1 MKISVKVKPN
11 SKEGKLEKIGEN
23 VFLVYVKSP
32 PFENR
37 ANIELLE
44 TISKYLNISKSKISI
59 ISGHRSRNKLLEIK
73 E

>member
-1 MKISVKVKPN
+1 MRISVKVKPN
-11 SKEGKLEKIGEN
+11 SKERKLDKIGEN
-23 VFLVYVKSP
+23 SFLVYVKSP

-44 TISKYLNISKSKISI
+44 TISEHFNVPKSRISI
-59 ISGHRSRNKLLEIK
+59 ISGHHSRNKILEIK